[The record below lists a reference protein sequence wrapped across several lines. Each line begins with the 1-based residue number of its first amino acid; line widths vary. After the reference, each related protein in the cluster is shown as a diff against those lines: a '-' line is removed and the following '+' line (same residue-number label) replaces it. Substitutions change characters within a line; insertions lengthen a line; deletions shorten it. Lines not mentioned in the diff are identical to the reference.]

1 MPISKQQFKKY
12 MGKIKKIDELSDKL
26 IECGIDIDSKMM
38 NCISEL
44 QFQNIQFVEKLIGDK
59 YRTIDWF
66 VYQNEFGKK
75 KFEIEITKPIKKKFV
90 ISSVDDLYNYLTKF
104 NN

>member
-1 MPISKQQFKKY
+1 MD
-12 MGKIKKIDELSDKL
+12 KIKKIDELSDKL
-26 IECGIDIDSKMM
+26 IECGIDIDSQMM

-75 KFEIEITKPIKKKFV
+75 NLKQK
-90 ISSVDDLYNYLTKF
+90 LLNL
-104 NN
+104 